1 MPEARLMTY
10 AEFGEAIGRSEIAA
24 RSVAIRKRWR
34 RVPGNDGKTRV
45 AVPVDLLEK
54 LQAKAAARAVRQPEP
69 QPDERPDSHADG
81 PPDGRADA
89 RALIAMLEAR
99 VAELDSEVKQ
109 GRAAIARVAV
119 LEAML
124 ETERERLVEIRQDRD
139 RWHAAAT
146 ARRLWWLFRRS
157 A

>member
-1 MPEARLMTY
+1 MSEIRLMTY
-10 AEFGEAIGRSEIAA
+10 AGLGEAIGRSEIAA
-24 RSVAIRKRWR
+24 RSVAVRKRWR

-45 AVPVDLLEK
+45 AVPVDLVEK

-69 QPDERPDSHADG
+69 QPDEQPASHADE

-89 RALIAMLEAR
+89 RALISMLEAR
-99 VAELDSEVKQ
+99 VSELDSEVKQ

-124 ETERERLVEIRQDRD
+124 ETERERLGEIRQDRD

-146 ARRLWWLFRRS
+146 ARRSWWPWRRS

>member
-1 MPEARLMTY
+1 MSETRLMTY
-10 AEFGEAIGRSEIAA
+10 VELGEAIGRSEIAA

-54 LQAKAAARAVRQPEP
+54 LQAKAATRAAQQPEP
-69 QPDERPDSHADG
+69 QPDEQSNAHVDG
-81 PPDGRADA
+81 QSDGRADA

-99 VAELDSEVKQ
+99 VAELNSEAKQ
-109 GRAAIARVAV
+109 GRAAIARMAV
-119 LEAML
+119 LEALL
-124 ETERERLVEIRQDRD
+124 EAERERLAEMRQDRD

-146 ARRLWWLFRRS
+146 ARRSWWPWRRS